1 MTTALSLFVT
11 ACLIACVTDSRA
23 RRIPNALTYSAIA
36 IALAFAAFRGPL
48 PFAEAFGAVVI
59 TLLIGS
65 LLLSLGWLGGGDI
78 KLLAAGAAT
87 IGFPSFV
94 LVLGYIAIAGGLF
107 AAITAARDGRLRT
120 VVTHIVYS
128 LAGKTKIVTDQHAAR
143 VPYAL
148 AICAGTCY
156 YAASESIAPW
166 LQFVR

>member
-1 MTTALSLFVT
+1 MNVALSLFVT
-11 ACLIACVTDSRA
+11 ACVIACVTDSRA
-23 RRIPNALTYSAIA
+23 RRIPNALTYSAIVL
-36 IALAFAAFRGPL
+36 ALFFAAFHGPL
-48 PFAEAFGAVVI
+48 FFAEALGAVLL

-65 LLLSLGWLGGGDI
+65 ILLGLGWLGGGDI

-87 IGFPSFV
+87 IGFPSFIV
-94 LVLGYIAIAGGLF
+94 VLGYIAIAGGLF

-120 VVTHIVYS
+120 VVTHLAYS
-128 LAGKTKIVTDQHAAR
+128 FAGKTKIVADPLARR
-143 VPYAL
+143 VPYAF